1 GEMENLLFFLQRIT
15 ALILAPFVL
24 IHLGLILYAVR
35 GGLTAAD
42 ILSRTE
48 GSIGWILFY
57 GIFVVAVAIHASLGL
72 RRIFIEWLKIGTSA
86 VNILSF
92 LIALLM
98 LALGLRAVIAVGGL

>member
-1 GEMENLLFFLQRIT
+1 MENLLFFLQRIT

>member
-1 GEMENLLFFLQRIT
+1 MENLLFFLQRIT

-57 GIFVVAVAIHASLGL
+57 GLFVVAVAIHASLGL